1 MKSIYYSA
9 LALIACITFTSCS
22 SDDHEEPQPT
32 LASVIFTPN
41 EPTAERVA
49 SIIRNGVFDKDYDW
63 TFTYDS
69 NNLTKASR
77 TEQKGDASQ
86 STGEKTDYSLT
97 YTPSNV
103 TVSTSGKAITLN
115 VKSNGLL
122 ESLTCG
128 NETCEYI
135 YSDNKLIRWE
145 SKFTLDG
152 KTDSQER
159 YATGDIIWEN
169 GNIKTIKYVPFS
181 EADHKFYT
189 YEITYSENENN
200 DNGIFPELI
209 AEAMGVN
216 GVEFLYYAGMMGKA
230 TTNLVKSIKV
240 SHSTDESKNETY
252 NFVHRR
258 ANGNVTYCNYTSATE
273 SNNVPEQTVVV
284 TYRY

>member
-1 MKSIYYSA
+1 MKSIYYYA
-9 LALIACITFTSCS
+9 LAFIACFGLASCS
-22 SDDHEEPQPT
+22 SDHEEPEPT

-41 EPTAERVA
+41 EPSAGRVA
-49 SIIRNGVFDKDYDW
+49 SISRAGVFGKDYNW

-69 NNLTKASR
+69 NNLKAASR
-77 TEQKGDASQ
+77 TEQKGDAWQ
-86 STGEKTDYSLT
+86 TAGEQTDYSLT

-103 TVSTSGKAITLN
+103 IVSTSGKAITIN

-145 SKFTLDG
+145 SKFILDG

-159 YATGDIIWEN
+159 YATGDIVWEN
-169 GNIKTIKYVPFS
+169 DNIKTIKYIPFT
-181 EADHKFYT
+181 EADHKFFT

-230 TTNLVKSIKV
+230 TTHLVKSIKV

-252 NFVHRR
+252 NFLYNR
-258 ANGNVTYCNYTSATE
+258 ANGNVTYCNFTSVTE
-273 SNNVPEQTVVV
+273 SNNVPVKNVVV